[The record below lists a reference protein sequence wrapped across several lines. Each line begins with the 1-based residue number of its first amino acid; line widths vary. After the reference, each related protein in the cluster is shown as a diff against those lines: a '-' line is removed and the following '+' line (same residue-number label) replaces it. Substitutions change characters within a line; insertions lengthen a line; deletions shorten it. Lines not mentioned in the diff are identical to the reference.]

1 MSTKELMWL
10 FFKCTGLI
18 DAYLLYRNFE
28 DEEVSKEEDSKV
40 KEGYKCHSTEQ
51 KELYLET
58 RT

>member
-1 MSTKELMWL
+1 MWL

-18 DAYLLYRNFE
+18 DAYLLYRNCGYK
-28 DEEVSKEEDSKV
+28 EVAKEEQFEV
-40 KEGYKCHSTEQ
+40 KEGYECHSTEQ

>member
-1 MSTKELMWL
+1 MSTKDLMWL
-10 FFKCTGLI
+10 LFRRTGMV

-28 DEEVSKEEDSKV
+28 DEEISKGKVSNV
-40 KEGYKCHSTEQ
+40 KEGYECHSIEQ